1 MKTCKIILI
10 VLLAIKTLAAIIK
23 VFTEEGDK
31 QLEAA
36 VNVMIAVPAA
46 WLLYWGAGILDL

>member
-1 MKTCKIILI
+1 MKACKIILI
-10 VLLAIKTLAAIIK
+10 VLLAIKTLAALIK

-31 QLEAA
+31 QLEAVIHA
-36 VNVMIAVPAA
+36 AIGVPIA

>member
-1 MKTCKIILI
+1 MKACKIILI

-23 VFTEEGDK
+23 FFTEEGDK

-46 WLLYWGAGILDL
+46 WLLYWGAGIFDL